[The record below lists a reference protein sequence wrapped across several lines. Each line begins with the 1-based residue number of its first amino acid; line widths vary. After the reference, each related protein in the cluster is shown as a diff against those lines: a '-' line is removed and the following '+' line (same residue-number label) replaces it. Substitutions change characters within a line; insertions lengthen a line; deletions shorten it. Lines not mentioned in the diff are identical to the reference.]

1 MAPLLGPEQ
10 QHGQNWYARWDPC
23 YNAPVTY
30 CCGLLCVVVPA
41 IPAYFYWDQ
50 LSTFWDETSV
60 WFWLAVVAS
69 VLVLLLGLS
78 NVRAAHSQALR
89 RRMRMGKWPVA
100 EPASL
105 WEIQRLLQSDNPP
118 IAVGEGWVYH
128 LSGQLAPANQSSIA
142 LGAYW
147 SGVVEWTE
155 DTVRVRSGTLWG
167 ELIEK
172 LWEKH
177 RAPVDRPAYDGITLG
192 ASVRVAAHGWTQD
205 GWFIEY
211 VVALQAVERGSGKV
225 AEARR
230 GDSNFWTLAFDDKW
244 VITEVELKTQANRL
258 VKIEMKS
265 QPLSPATTM
274 YDITSYIEAEGLQNW
289 RSSALATMHIEP
301 GKVERKYVTFDPVA
315 DEDQMDQTCLG
326 YRLRFLGFGVSGID
340 SLSDVMTSIRTSW
353 ILEVNGWNL
362 SGNIDIELL
371 VVGNFDWEEV
381 ALILSEFHRSVSV
394 RTDLRERTRD
404 GITVTGFDAV
414 INPKDLPAWFDVLYE
429 KIGVRSGV
437 IHPGKHIPATA
448 GKIQLGN
455 YGKFWEELV
464 EGRVEYLH
472 DGTRPTSRKDPLQW
486 C

>member
-1 MAPLLGPEQ
+1 M
-10 QHGQNWYARWDPC
+10 
-23 YNAPVTY
+23 TY